1 MIVFSKI
8 LFAIAL
14 VGLLRCSTK
23 FRTASQD
30 FDERVFAV
38 LKRMM
43 HATED
48 SGYPAEL
55 GPMLILLSALFFLLS
70 MQALEMIVRK

>member
-1 MIVFSKI
+1 VIILSKI
-8 LFAIAL
+8 LFAISLA
-14 VGLLRCSTK
+14 GLLRCSTK
-23 FRTASQD
+23 FRTASRE
-30 FDERVFAV
+30 FDERVFAA

-55 GPMLILLSALFFLLS
+55 APMLILLSALFFMLS
-70 MQALEMIVRK
+70 MQALGTIVR

>member
-1 MIVFSKI
+1 MIILSKI
-8 LFAIAL
+8 LFAISL
-14 VGLLRCSTK
+14 VGLLRCSTT
-23 FRTASQD
+23 FRTASRE
-30 FDERVFAV
+30 FDERVFAA

-55 GPMLILLSALFFLLS
+55 APMLILLSALCFMLS
-70 MQALEMIVRK
+70 MQALAMIER